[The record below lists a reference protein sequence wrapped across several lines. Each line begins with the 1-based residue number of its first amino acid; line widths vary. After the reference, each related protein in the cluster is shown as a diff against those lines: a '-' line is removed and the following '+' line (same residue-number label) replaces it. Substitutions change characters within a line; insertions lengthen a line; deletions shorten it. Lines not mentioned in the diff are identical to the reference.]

1 MDYLEAVTSAAGF
14 FMVIFKFIFKLEHIV
29 NLHLNFDS
37 VSMQKKKKNQ
47 SQLECSLVY
56 VTFFCCYLDL

>member
-37 VSMQKKKKNQ
+37 VSMQKKKKSISTRMFSRLCN
-47 SQLECSLVY
+47 LFL
-56 VTFFCCYLDL
+56 LLP